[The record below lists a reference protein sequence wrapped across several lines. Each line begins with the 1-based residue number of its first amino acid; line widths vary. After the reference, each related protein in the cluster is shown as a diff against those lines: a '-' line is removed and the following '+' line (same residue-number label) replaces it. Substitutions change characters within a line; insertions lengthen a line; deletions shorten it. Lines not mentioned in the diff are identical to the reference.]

1 MIVEKINNNKAKII
15 LTFNELK
22 FRKITLSE
30 IQKNKNKAHDFFI
43 KLIED
48 SNLNESFLT
57 EDSTLFIE
65 ASTCNDSFIV
75 IITKV
80 TVTDNYNFNK
90 VTSSYKI
97 DSNIFE
103 FDNLT
108 NLLRVI
114 TILPSVK
121 LNDTALYYYNKKYF
135 LIFSN
140 ILTKTSKFIKYF
152 IFLSE
157 YCNNIYKTK
166 FTNIIYEYG
175 KCIFAKN
182 ALENL
187 YSYTLE

>member
-90 VTSSYKI
+90 ITSSYKI

-114 TILPSVK
+114 ILLPSVK
-121 LNDTALYYYNKKYF
+121 LNDASLYYYNKKYF

-140 ILTKTSKFIKYF
+140 TIIKTSKFIKYF
-152 IFLSE
+152 IILSE
-157 YCNNIYKTK
+157 YCNNIYKAK
-166 FTNIIYEYG
+166 FTNILYEYG
-175 KCIFAKN
+175 KCVFPKN

-187 YSYTLE
+187 YYYTLE

>member
-1 MIVEKINNNKAKII
+1 MIVEKINNNKAKIT

-90 VTSSYKI
+90 ITSSYKI

-114 TILPSVK
+114 TILPSVH
-121 LNDTALYYYNKKYF
+121 LNDAALYYYNKKYF

-152 IFLSE
+152 IILSE
-157 YCNNIYKTK
+157 YCNNIYKPK
-166 FTNIIYEYG
+166 FTNILYEYG

>member
-30 IQKNKNKAHDFFI
+30 IQQNKNKAHDFFI

-57 EDSTLFIE
+57 EESTLFIE

-140 ILTKTSKFIKYF
+140 ILTKTSKFI
-152 IFLSE
+152 
-157 YCNNIYKTK
+157 
-166 FTNIIYEYG
+166 
-175 KCIFAKN
+175 
-182 ALENL
+182 
-187 YSYTLE
+187 

>member
-65 ASTCNDSFIV
+65 ASTFNDSFIV

-103 FDNLT
+103 FDNLA

-114 TILPSVK
+114 TILPSVQ
-121 LNDTALYYYNKKYF
+121 LNDAALYYYNKKYF

-152 IFLSE
+152 IILSE
-157 YCNNIYKTK
+157 YCNNIYKPK
-166 FTNIIYEYG
+166 FTNILYEYG

>member
-48 SNLNESFLT
+48 SNLNKSFLA

-65 ASTCNDSFIV
+65 ASTCKDSFIV

-80 TVTDNYNFNK
+80 TATDNYNFSK
-90 VTSSYKI
+90 ITLSYKI

-114 TILPSVK
+114 TLLPSIK
-121 LNDTALYYYNKKYF
+121 LNDVTLYYYSKKYF
-135 LIFSN
+135 LIFLN
-140 ILTKTSKFIKYF
+140 TLTNTSKFIKHF
-152 IFLSE
+152 IVLSE
-157 YCNNIYKTK
+157 YCNNIYKPK

-175 KCIFAKN
+175 KCIFSKK